1 MRVETMNPSVS
12 KATALGT
19 QEGRFRRNQ
28 IHHKMTQ
35 LPNNRGPRMASV
47 RTLATVAST
56 YCVTELRPVRR

>member
-35 LPNNRGPRMASV
+35 PPNNTGSSQKGPRRAAIFLGLLCEQTFS
-47 RTLATVAST
+47 RLQS
-56 YCVTELRPVRR
+56 

>member
-28 IHHKMTQ
+28 IHHKITQ
-35 LPNNRGPRMASV
+35 RPNNTGPRMASIS
-47 RTLATVAST
+47 TLVTVAST
-56 YCVTELRPVRR
+56 Y